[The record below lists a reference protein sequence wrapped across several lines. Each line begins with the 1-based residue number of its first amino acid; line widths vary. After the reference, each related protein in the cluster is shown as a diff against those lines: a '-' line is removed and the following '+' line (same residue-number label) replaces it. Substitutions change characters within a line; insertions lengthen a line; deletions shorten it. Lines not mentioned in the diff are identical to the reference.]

1 MTNNGWTSSRDELL
15 RIELLDWAY
24 ERSQAEHS
32 IPDVSDYLDEHE
44 DVDEATLDAA
54 IRTLDEHGLLEV
66 AVAMGGIRNWSIAPS
81 NAGTAEVRARRD
93 RRQNHAA
100 RAVAA
105 RDALLDWMYAQKR
118 DGVGSPIPTNILRD
132 PRGHFEGDPF
142 TEREIDDAS
151 AFLADRALLKAA
163 AEGGD
168 GVVLRGDITPSGEV
182 VVEEHGSSVRAWAA
196 AARGGGGSHFV
207 THFNAPVHGQVGIGE
222 QVNQAQTPTGINP
235 DVLRAFLDD
244 IRAAGADLE
253 PVDQTYLFTYVDLVQ
268 AESSNPQP
276 DRAMLSG
283 SMDRIKSIAG
293 KVGNAGLTASVG
305 ALVKYLAAL
314 L

>member
-15 RIELLDWAY
+15 HIELLDWAY
-24 ERSQAEHS
+24 DRSGTGHTV
-32 IPDVSDYLDEHE
+32 PDVSDYLDEHE
-44 DVDEATLDAA
+44 DVDEAALDAA
-54 IRTLDEHGLLEV
+54 IGSLSEHGLLEV
-66 AVAMGGIRNWSIAPS
+66 AVTMGGIRNWSIAPS

-93 RRQNHAA
+93 RRQNQAA

-118 DGVGSPIPTNILRD
+118 AGVGSPIPTNVLRD

-142 TEREIDDAS
+142 TEREVDDAS
-151 AFLADRALLKAA
+151 AFLADRALVNAA
-163 AEGGD
+163 AKGAG

-182 VVEEHGSSVRAWAA
+182 VVEQHGSSLRAWAA
-196 AARGGGGSHFV
+196 AERSGGSQFV

-222 QVNQAQTPTGINP
+222 QVNQTQTPAGINLE
-235 DVLRAFLDD
+235 VLQTFLDD
-244 IRAAGADLE
+244 IRTAGADLE

-268 AESSNPQP
+268 AESSNPEP

-283 SMDRIKSIAG
+283 SMDRLKSIAA

-305 ALVKYLAAL
+305 ALVTYLVTL